1 MKWKN
6 LQVPKGYVKD
16 EASNTKEGYGKFV
29 VEPLERGFGVTV
41 GNAMRRTLLSSLTG
55 AAVTHVRFKNVV
67 HEFTT
72 IPGVAKEDVAEIIL
86 NLKKLRFNLKIDEP
100 IVLKLD
106 VQGEGA
112 VIAENFEG
120 NPDCEILNKEQHIC
134 TINEDA
140 DFGLEITVSPGRG
153 YKTAEQNKRDTDAVG
168 VIPIDT
174 NFSPIKRV
182 NFTVENTRVGQRI
195 DYDRLILE
203 VNTDGSISPEDSL
216 AYAAKLLN
224 NHFNLF
230 VTVEGDLKEAEDL
243 KVEDAE
249 KKRIRELLKM
259 RVDELELSVRSSNC
273 LRMANIHTIEDL
285 VKNKESDI
293 LKYKNFGR
301 KSLVELNEILV
312 GMGLT
317 FGMDIAFYKD

>member
-6 LQVPKGYVKD
+6 LQIPKGYVKD
-16 EASNTKEGYGKFV
+16 EASNEKEGYGKFV
-29 VEPLERGFGVTV
+29 IEPLERGFGVTV

-86 NLKKLRFNLKIDEP
+86 NLKKLRFNLRNDEP
-100 IVLKLD
+100 VVLKLD
-106 VQGEGA
+106 VQGEG
-112 VIAENFEG
+112 VVVAENFEE
-120 NPDCEILNKEQHIC
+120 NPDCEILNKDQVIC

-153 YKTAEQNKRDTDAVG
+153 YRTAEQNKRETDPVG
-168 VIPIDT
+168 IIPIDV
-174 NFSPIKRV
+174 NFSPVKRV

-203 VNTDGSISPEDSL
+203 VYTDLSISPEDSI
-216 AYAAKLLN
+216 AYAAKLLH
-224 NHFNLF
+224 NHFNVF
-230 VTVEGDLKEAEDL
+230 VNFEGELKEAEDI
-243 KVEDAE
+243 KVEDSE

-273 LRMANIHTIEDL
+273 LRMANIFTIEDL

-301 KSLVELNEILV
+301 KSLVELNEILT
-312 GMGLT
+312 GMNLS
-317 FGMDIAFYKD
+317 FGMDVNAYKD

>member
-16 EASNTKEGYGKFV
+16 ETSNVKEGYGKFV
-29 VEPLERGFGVTV
+29 VEPLERGFGVTI

-112 VIAENFEG
+112 VIAENFEE
-120 NPDCEILNKEQHIC
+120 NPDCEILNKEQHVC

-174 NFSPIKRV
+174 NFSPIRRV

-203 VNTDGSISPEDSL
+203 INTDGSITPEDSL

-285 VKNKESDI
+285 VKNKEGDI

-301 KSLVELNEILV
+301 KSLVELNEILN